1 MTEDRERSASADDP
15 RRRQP
20 GGHHPTERTGTA
32 GRDTGAA
39 LPLDDLAWPE
49 PADLETLRL
58 SDHRRSGAALLAA
71 YAAGRVWAGPTDP
84 QPDDRGLDV
93 LDATFYALWLVE
105 GWER

>member
-58 SDHRRSGAALLAA
+58 SDHRRSGHD
-71 YAAGRVWAGPTDP
+71 V
-84 QPDDRGLDV
+84 DV